1 MNLRS
6 FAPRAVALAFG
17 FALCSLGHASTTVYS
32 GSFSADNSSFLD
44 PFTTTTSSQSYTF
57 TTTSGAAGNFL
68 PVLTLYNV
76 TTGKPVDFT
85 NDSGF
90 LNGIYDVSLTDTL
103 ASGSYLLA
111 LTEYPNVASG
121 NVADG
126 FLFGTDATATGDY
139 CGGSLTGDSFVNAET
154 CSSATPLGKN
164 YSLSVTSNAAAVT
177 PEPSSFLLMLA
188 PAAGLIEVARRRRFV
203 A

>member
-1 MNLRS
+1 MKLRS

-32 GSFSADNSSFLD
+32 GSFSADNSSYLD
-44 PFTTTTSSQSYTF
+44 YFTTTASQSYTF
-57 TTTSGAAGNFL
+57 ATTSGAAGNFL
-68 PVLTLYNV
+68 PVLTLFNV
-76 TTGKPVDFT
+76 TTGKPLDFT
-85 NDSGF
+85 SDSGF
-90 LNGIYDVSLTDTL
+90 LNGMNDVSLSDTL
-103 ASGSYLLA
+103 SSGSYLLA
-111 LTEYPNVASG
+111 LTEYPNVAAG
-121 NVADG
+121 NLSDG

-139 CGGSLTGDSFVNAET
+139 CGGSLTGASFVNAET
-154 CSSATPLGKN
+154 CSSATPLGKS
-164 YSLSVTSNAAAVT
+164 YSLSVTSNAVAVT